1 MFQDFDAT
9 SDGSFS
15 AERVRRLRAQL
26 AEAEL
31 DGFLVPRADEHQG
44 EYIPASAARLE
55 WLTGF
60 TGSAGSALIL
70 GDRAYILTDGRYTL
84 QVRTQADPAVF
95 EPVSSVETPL
105 AKFLPVAA
113 AGKRIGYDPWLHTQG
128 EVRALTA
135 ALEKSGGTLV
145 PMRANPIDR
154 IWNDR
159 PAPPK
164 GAAMVHPDRLAGRTA
179 QDKLAAIGTTLAEAK
194 ADAALLTD
202 PASIAWSFN
211 IRGNDVPHTPL
222 MLAFAIVRRAGRPTI
237 FVDAEKLD
245 ETVRAH
251 LAPLADIAAPEEFEA
266 ALRREAAGRAVGI
279 DPQLAASR
287 LATLVE
293 EAGGTVVEMADP
305 ARLPRAIKND
315 GEIAGAR
322 AAQRRDGVAVTRFL
336 AWLDGQAPGSV
347 TEISA
352 AERLEAMRAEEG
364 ERDGQ
369 ALRDISFDT
378 IAGAGPNGAIVHYRV
393 NRESDRALEAGNLFL
408 LDSGAQYQDGT
419 TDITR
424 TVPIGEPTEEMRE
437 KFTLVLKG
445 MIAISTARF
454 PKGTRG
460 VDLDP
465 LARIALW
472 KAGCDY
478 AHGTGHGVGS
488 FLAVHEGPQSIS
500 KRGMAVLEAGMILSN
515 EPGYYRE
522 GAYGI
527 RIENLVLVEPS
538 AAIEGGDLPM
548 HGFETLTLAPI
559 DRRLVAP
566 RLLSPEEIGWLDAY
580 HARVAATLSP
590 LLSDE
595 EQAAW
600 LTAATRPLATSA

>member
-293 EAGGTVVEMADP
+293 EAGGTLVEMADP

>member
-15 AERVRRLRAQL
+15 AERVRRLRTQL
-26 AEAEL
+26 AEAGL

-70 GDRAYILTDGRYTL
+70 ADRAYILTDGRYTL
-84 QVRTQADPAVF
+84 QVRTQADPGVF

-128 EVRALTA
+128 EVRALTK

-145 PMRANPIDR
+145 PTRANPIDR

-179 QDKLAAIGTTLAEAK
+179 QDKLAAIATTLAEAR

-211 IRGNDVPHTPL
+211 IRGSDVPHTPL
-222 MLAFAIVRRAGRPTI
+222 MLAFAIVRREGRPTI
-237 FVDAEKLD
+237 FVDAAKLD

-251 LAPLADIAAPEEFEA
+251 LAPLADIAAPEDFEA
-266 ALRREAAGRAVGI
+266 AVRREAAGRAVGI

-293 EAGGTVVEMADP
+293 EGGGTVVEMADP

-315 GEIAGAR
+315 GEIEGAR

-347 TEISA
+347 TEIGA
-352 AERLEAMRAEEG
+352 AERLEAMRADEG

-369 ALRDISFDT
+369 MLRDISFDT

-393 NRESDRALEAGNLFL
+393 NRDSDRALEAGNLFL

-424 TVPIGEPTEEMRE
+424 TIPIGEPTEEMRE

-527 RIENLVLVEPS
+527 RIENLVLVEPAES
-538 AAIEGGDLPM
+538 IEGGDLPM

-580 HARVAATLSP
+580 HARVEATLSP
-590 LLSDE
+590 LLSGQD
-595 EQAAW
+595 AAW
-600 LTAATRPLATSA
+600 LTAATRPLVPAS

>member
-1 MFQDFDAT
+1 MFQDFDAA
-9 SDGSFS
+9 SDSSGS
-15 AERVRRLRAQL
+15 AERVRRLRAGL
-26 AEAEL
+26 AEAGL
-31 DGFLVPRADEHQG
+31 DGFIVPRADEHQG
-44 EYIPASAARLE
+44 EYIPDAAARLE

-60 TGSAGSALIL
+60 SGSAGTALVL
-70 GDRAYILTDGRYTL
+70 ADRAIILSDGRYTL
-84 QVRTQADPAVF
+84 QVRAQVDTSLF

-105 AKFLPVAA
+105 AEFLPVAA

-128 EVRALTA
+128 EIRSLTKA
-135 ALEKSGGTLV
+135 MERTGGTLV
-145 PMRANPIDR
+145 PVRGNPIDR

-164 GAAMVHPDRLAGRTA
+164 GAAMVHPERFAGRGA
-179 QDKLAAIGTTLAEAK
+179 ADKLAAMAEKLVEAK
-194 ADAALLTD
+194 ADATLLTD

-211 IRGNDVPHTPL
+211 IRGSDVPHTPL
-222 MLAFAIVRRAGRPTI
+222 MLAFAILRREGRPTL
-237 FVDAEKLD
+237 FVDPDKLD
-245 ETVRAH
+245 TALRDH
-251 LAPLADIAAPEEFEA
+251 LAPLADLAAPDEFEA
-266 ALRREAAGRAVGI
+266 AVRREAAGRAIGI
-279 DPQLAASR
+279 DPQLAAVR

-315 GEIAGAR
+315 GEIEGAR
-322 AAQRRDGVAVTRFL
+322 AAQRRDGAAVTRFL
-336 AWLDGQAPGSV
+336 AWIDGQAPGSV
-347 TEISA
+347 TEIGA
-352 AERLEAMRAEEG
+352 AEKLEALRAEQG

-369 ALRDISFDT
+369 KLREISFDT

-393 NRESDRALEAGNLFL
+393 NRDSDRALDAGNLFL

-424 TVPIGEPTEEMRE
+424 TMPIGEPTQEMRE

-500 KRGMAVLEAGMILSN
+500 KRGMAALEAGMILSN

-527 RIENLVLVEPS
+527 RIENLVLVEP
-538 AAIEGGDLPM
+538 AEPIAGGDLPM

-559 DRRLVAP
+559 DRRLIVP
-566 RLLSPEEIGWLDAY
+566 QMMSQEEIAWLDAY

-590 LLSDE
+590 LLSGAD
-595 EQAAW
+595 AAW
-600 LTAATRPLATSA
+600 LEAATRPLAATS